1 MTDRRPMIAG
11 NWKMNLSLLEA
22 ASLIKTIREGIQGRD
37 SVDVLVAP
45 PFTALAVV
53 KGLIGDARILLS
65 AQNMHWESSGAYTG
79 EISPAMLSEAGCS
92 HVILGHSERRSLFK
106 ETDGMIDQKAKAAVE
121 SGLIPIICIG
131 ETLEEREAEETFEV
145 LKAQLNG
152 SLHNFLNN
160 NIFSKLHQLF
170 NNKI

>member
-22 ASLIKTIREGIQGRD
+22 ASLVKGIREGIQNRD

-53 KGLIGDARILLS
+53 KGLIGDTGILLN

-79 EISPAMLSEAGCS
+79 EISPTMLSAARTS
-92 HVILGHSERRSLFK
+92 PLYLTTSDDRSP
-106 ETDGMIDQKAKAAVE
+106 
-121 SGLIPIICIG
+121 SGPG
-131 ETLEEREAEETFEV
+131 ANSGGGR
-145 LKAQLNG
+145 
-152 SLHNFLNN
+152 
-160 NIFSKLHQLF
+160 
-170 NNKI
+170 